1 MLPPPLTDRPRLA
14 FPPQAEYSYGDHELY
29 NVTSYDVDVRFLDT
43 TDEDFTGHIRTTSYT
58 FYNTLPYS
66 DVTYTVSPYSDDY
79 VTDEGGT
86 MQLFLYLNRAPSEG
100 TVVEFSVATSNPA
113 RAFVVY
119 GDLLVFT
126 PENWDIGIPV
136 LVQGAYYPSNVTIG
150 SCESTCFGQ
159 DCDGWDDYGGTDNS
173 TCDLYGDDLTIEY
186 GCDCKGCACQQ
197 APYTGNSS
205 AGWFNVDVRFLSTND
220 EDFSGHTRTTQ
231 WPFENRRAYSE
242 LAYVVSPHSDDF
254 TTTHGGTV
262 QLFVS
267 LTRAPSEGTF
277 VRFTVSTS
285 DPATAFIEYGD
296 TLVFTPRNWDI
307 GIPVLV
313 RGVYQSNYT
322 NTSAGACG
330 CENGTNFCDYLEDG
344 NATGSCVSCDE
355 VETAGDC
362 WLRFNSRDMGDRMYT
377 RSLHAA
383 AVGENVDSW
392 GAKDCV
398 DRCFS
403 SRYQANPRGQVDVLT
418 DGEIVSYP
426 RDAASYA
433 REYNVDVR
441 FQDTTD
447 EDFSGH
453 VRTTR
458 WPFVNTVPYSDLSYV
473 VSPHSNDF
481 TTTHGGTVQLFVSLT
496 RAPSEDTTVRFSVS
510 TSDPATAYVE
520 YGDLLV
526 FTPENWDMGIPVLVR
541 GVYQVGRARAAGAE

>member
-1 MLPPPLTDRPRLA
+1 M
-14 FPPQAEYSYGDHELY
+14 
-29 NVTSYDVDVRFLDT
+29 DT
-43 TDEDFTGHIRTTSYT
+43 TDQDFSGHIRTTSYT

-66 DVTYTVSPYSDDY
+66 DVTYTVSPFSDDF

-100 TVVEFSVATSNPA
+100 TVVKFSVATSNPA

-119 GDLLVFT
+119 GDVLVFT

-136 LVQGAYYPSNVTIG
+136 LVQGVWSPSNVTIG
-150 SCESTCFGQ
+150 SCEKTCFGQ
-159 DCDGWDDYGGTDNS
+159 DCDVWDAYGGTDNS

-186 GCDCKGCACQQ
+186 GCDCKGCACQH
-197 APYTGNSS
+197 APHTGNSS
-205 AGWFNVDVRFLSTND
+205 AGWFNLDVRFLSTND

-231 WPFENRRAYSE
+231 WPFENKRAYNE
-242 LAYVVSPHSDDF
+242 LTYYVSPHSDDF
-254 TTTHGGTV
+254 TTTHGGTI
-262 QLFVS
+262 QLVVA
-267 LTRAPSEGTF
+267 LTRAPSEGTV

-285 DPATAFIEYGD
+285 DPATAYIEYGD
-296 TLVFTPRNWDI
+296 TLVFTPRNWDV

-322 NTSAGACG
+322 NTSTGACG
-330 CENGTNFCDYLEDG
+330 CEDGSNFCDYLGGD
-344 NATGSCVSCDE
+344 NTTGSCISCDE

-383 AVGENVDSW
+383 AHGENVDSW

-403 SRYQANPRGQVDVLT
+403 TIYQETPRGQVDVLT
-418 DGEIVSYP
+418 DGEVVSYP
-426 RDAASYA
+426 RDKAYYS

-441 FQDTTD
+441 FEDTTD

-458 WPFVNTVPYSDLSYV
+458 WPFYNTVPYSDLTYV

-481 TTTHGGTVQLFVSLT
+481 TTTHGGTISLFVSLT
-496 RAPSEDTTVRFSVS
+496 RAPSEDTVVRFSVS
-510 TSDPATAYVE
+510 TSDPATAYIE
-520 YGDLLV
+520 HGELLV
-526 FTPENWDMGIPVLVR
+526 FTPENWDIGIPVLVR
-541 GVYQVGRARAAGAE
+541 GVYQVGRPLGGWSAWCGGVLERGWRAAAPGQCLGVRWPGAV